1 MDTHE
6 TIPRHPI
13 RVVAQRTGLT
23 TATIRAWERRYMA
36 VEPSRSEGGQRI
48 YSDSDVKR
56 LITLREL
63 TEGGRS
69 ISVVA
74 DLSGEAAE
82 ALLAEDRL
90 MAVATE
96 ESPESGEPNIWVDRA
111 YSQVRAL
118 DADGLERTL
127 WQAAMI
133 LGAQPFLDDV
143 VGSLLTQIGQGWVT
157 DKITPAQEHLS
168 TGVIVRVLQR
178 LTDQARSKDGPTLVV
193 ATLQGELHGL
203 GARLTSATAIFEGWR
218 VAYLGTDLPVADI
231 VTTAESVNANA
242 VAISIVKLDDLSDT
256 VSLVRAL
263 RERLDSQVDLLLGG
277 RAAGFLEAERFPPGV
292 SVLSGLEGLRD
303 VLRKRNPYSR
313 MRS

>member
-1 MDTHE
+1 MEAHE
-6 TIPRHPI
+6 IIPRHPI

-82 ALLAEDRL
+82 ALLAEDRA

-96 ESPESGEPNIWVDRA
+96 GSSESGEPNVWVDRA
-111 YSQVRAL
+111 YNQVRAL

-133 LGAQPFLDDV
+133 LGAQSFLDDV

-203 GARLTSATAIFEGWR
+203 GARLTSAAAIFEGWR

-277 RAAGFLEAERFPPGV
+277 RAAGFLEADRLPPGV

>member
-1 MDTHE
+1 MEAHE

-82 ALLAEDRL
+82 ALLAEDRA

-96 ESPESGEPNIWVDRA
+96 GSSESGEPNVWVDRA
-111 YSQVRAL
+111 YNQVRAL

-133 LGAQPFLDDV
+133 LGAQSFLDDV

-157 DKITPAQEHLS
+157 DKITPAQEQLS
-168 TGVIVRVLQR
+168 TGAVSYTH
-178 LTDQARSKDGPTLVV
+178 LTLPT
-193 ATLQGELHGL
+193 T
-203 GARLTSATAIFEGWR
+203 R
-218 VAYLGTDLPVADI
+218 
-231 VTTAESVNANA
+231 
-242 VAISIVKLDDLSDT
+242 
-256 VSLVRAL
+256 
-263 RERLDSQVDLLLGG
+263 
-277 RAAGFLEAERFPPGV
+277 
-292 SVLSGLEGLRD
+292 
-303 VLRKRNPYSR
+303 
-313 MRS
+313 